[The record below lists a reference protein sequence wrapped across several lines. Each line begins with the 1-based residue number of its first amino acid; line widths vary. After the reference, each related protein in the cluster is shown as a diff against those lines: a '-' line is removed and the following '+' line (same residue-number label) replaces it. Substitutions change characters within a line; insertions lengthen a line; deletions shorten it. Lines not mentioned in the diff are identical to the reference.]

1 MLYARHCCL
10 FIFSDFL
17 LFCFWELE
25 FMSLRDYKC
34 HSESVINLFFSF
46 GNSSN
51 CFMVLVDLCCVASAK
66 QIKYFLHTKLCHFV
80 MCNQAGSTQQTRLYS
95 SCHLK
100 LGIHS
105 CLIQF
110 TKPGI
115 LFVHKSKLLQTPQKM
130 YTPCFHHRNFPQELG
145 TLSQYS
151 VYFPRRNQNLNKV
164 PGKNLPLR
172 KSLPHG
178 LKLEG
183 IGMALSIQ
191 RYFITLYNNNYNF
204 FCLIFV
210 RGRLRVGY
218 V

>member
-1 MLYARHCCL
+1 
-10 FIFSDFL
+10 
-17 LFCFWELE
+17 
-25 FMSLRDYKC
+25 
-34 HSESVINLFFSF
+34 
-46 GNSSN
+46 
-51 CFMVLVDLCCVASAK
+51 MVLVDLCCVASAK

-80 MCNQAGSTQQTRLYS
+80 MCNQAGSIQQTRLYS

-100 LGIHS
+100 LAIHS

-130 YTPCFHHRNFPQELG
+130 YSPVSTKNFPQELG
-145 TLSQYS
+145 NLSQCS

-178 LKLEG
+178 LNLEG

-191 RYFITLYNNNYNF
+191 RYFITLYNNNYYF
-204 FCLIFV
+204 FV
-210 RGRLRVGY
+210 RSRLRVGY